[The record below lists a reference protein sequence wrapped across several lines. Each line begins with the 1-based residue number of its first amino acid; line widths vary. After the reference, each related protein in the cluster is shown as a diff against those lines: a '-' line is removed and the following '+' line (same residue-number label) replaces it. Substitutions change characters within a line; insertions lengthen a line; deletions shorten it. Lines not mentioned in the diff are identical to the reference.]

1 MGYTRQS
8 DDSHHEWEGDGGRF
22 HHTAQKSK
30 QFKTYELFTS
40 GILHLIFSGQGW
52 PRVTETVGSETT
64 DKGGTTVYLI
74 N

>member
-40 GILHLIFSGQGW
+40 GILHLIFSGQG
-52 PRVTETVGSETT
+52 
-64 DKGGTTVYLI
+64 
-74 N
+74 